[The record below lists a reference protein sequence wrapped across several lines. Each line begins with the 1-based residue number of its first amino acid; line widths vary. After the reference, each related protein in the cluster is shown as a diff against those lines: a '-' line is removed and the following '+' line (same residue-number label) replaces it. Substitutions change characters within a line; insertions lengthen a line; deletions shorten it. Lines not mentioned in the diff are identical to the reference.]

1 MRLFQRWKRIG
12 NYFIYSQYSSRPNSL
27 FQADPRKYNIYLQH
41 RVEKHL
47 VAHSMVAT
55 SLHNPR
61 CLTSSSSEQQHW
73 NQVHKTTTTPS
84 VDNHPSRE
92 EEKSLVLVPGQE
104 TKEEQG
110 AKRQSLRDRIFSRFS
125 GSTFMKQALY
135 AKDRIAERVDESDN
149 PIVLF
154 VRNIYDRLFGETEMG
169 QVIREIRQ
177 VDPQFT
183 LSEFVRQ
190 IERET
195 APRILNAYLR
205 GDRETLRELC
215 TEDAFRAL
223 SASIREREAAGLVMD
238 PNILDISQVEVMT
251 GKFLQGF
258 PVMIVSFAAQQ
269 INCIRNLSNKVIEGS
284 EDDIRAVHYI
294 WAMVRDVDLSR
305 EEQPNSDASDNNN
318 NNSCSWKLMEMVV
331 RTSYSTI

>member
-1 MRLFQRWKRIG
+1 MRIFQQFHAIGRRCMISTRVGYSHIHVPASPWFSLYKVAQVDNVTWKKQ
-12 NYFIYSQYSSRPNSL
+12 NLVSL
-27 FQADPRKYNIYLQH
+27 NFYMHRKEWISN
-41 RVEKHL
+41 
-47 VAHSMVAT
+47 
-55 SLHNPR
+55 
-61 CLTSSSSEQQHW
+61 EQQRYSTKRSLDEED
-73 NQVHKTTTTPS
+73 VS
-84 VDNHPSRE
+84 HPTNM

-104 TKEEQG
+104 KEEETE
-110 AKRQSLRDRIFSRFS
+110 KQSLRDRIFSRFS

-135 AKDRIAERVDESDN
+135 AKERIAERVDESDN
-149 PIVLF
+149 PIVLL

-205 GDRETLRELC
+205 GDRETLKELC
-215 TEDAFRAL
+215 TEDAYRAL

-238 PNILDISQVEVMT
+238 TNILDISQVEVMT

-258 PVMIVSFAAQQ
+258 PVMIVTFAAQQ

-294 WAMVRDVDLSR
+294 WAMVRDIDLPS
-305 EEQPNSDASDNNN
+305 EESHTTFEQPTTSSET
-318 NNSCSWKLMEMVV
+318 SCWKLMEMVV

>member
-1 MRLFQRWKRIG
+1 MRLFQRWIRRICTRKRVG
-12 NYFIYSQYSSRPNSL
+12 YSHVQASRWLYKAAPIDNITWWKQNSVVGFYMYHNDRVCSIMERQRMGICCHLSTQTEQLYSAKRNL
-27 FQADPRKYNIYLQH
+27 D
-41 RVEKHL
+41 
-47 VAHSMVAT
+47 
-55 SLHNPR
+55 
-61 CLTSSSSEQQHW
+61 EQEASHPT
-73 NQVHKTTTTPS
+73 HKE
-84 VDNHPSRE
+84 E

-104 TKEEQG
+104 KEEETE
-110 AKRQSLRDRIFSRFS
+110 KQSLRDRIFSRFS

-135 AKDRIAERVDESDN
+135 AKERIAERVDESDN
-149 PIVLF
+149 PVILL

-177 VDPQFT
+177 VDPHFT

-205 GDRETLRELC
+205 GDRETLKELC
-215 TEDAFRAL
+215 TEDAYRAL

-258 PVMIVSFAAQQ
+258 PVMIVTFAAQQ
-269 INCIRNLSNKVIEGS
+269 INCIRNLNDKVIEGS

-294 WAMVRDVDLSR
+294 WAMVRDIDLPR
-305 EEQPNSDASDNNN
+305 EEPIASEQ
-318 NNSCSWKLMEMVV
+318 SSWKLMEMVV